1 MCGRFAQSQTREDY
15 LALLAEDIERDIP
28 YDPEPIGRYNVAPG
42 TKVLLLSERD
52 EHLHLDP
59 VFWGYAPGWWDK
71 PPLINARVETAATS
85 RMFKPLWQH
94 GRAICFADGWFEWKK
109 EGDKK
114 QPYFIYRAD
123 GQPVFMAAIGSTGA
137 NIKINIAIF
146 FINIGCFFDT
156 KTHFRANKEIFTDDF
171 GKKIS

>member
-59 VFWGYAPGWWDK
+59 VFWGYAPGC
-71 PPLINARVETAATS
+71 LNRSGNMV
-85 RMFKPLWQH
+85 
-94 GRAICFADGWFEWKK
+94 
-109 EGDKK
+109 
-114 QPYFIYRAD
+114 
-123 GQPVFMAAIGSTGA
+123 GQSVLSMAGLS
-137 NIKINIAIF
+137 
-146 FINIGCFFDT
+146 
-156 KTHFRANKEIFTDDF
+156 
-171 GKKIS
+171 GKKKATKSSLILSIVLMDNLFFWPR

>member
-71 PPLINARVETAATS
+71 PPLINARVETAVPVVCLNRSGNMVGQSVLPMAGLSGKRRRQKTALFYLS
-85 RMFKPLWQH
+85 R
-94 GRAICFADGWFEWKK
+94 
-109 EGDKK
+109 
-114 QPYFIYRAD
+114 
-123 GQPVFMAAIGSTGA
+123 
-137 NIKINIAIF
+137 
-146 FINIGCFFDT
+146 
-156 KTHFRANKEIFTDDF
+156 
-171 GKKIS
+171 

>member
-71 PPLINARVETAATS
+71 SPLINARWYCRQKLRGNGCGKTLVVKKPQKSLPVAVCQQTS
-85 RMFKPLWQH
+85 SPGTR
-94 GRAICFADGWFEWKK
+94 
-109 EGDKK
+109 
-114 QPYFIYRAD
+114 YRA
-123 GQPVFMAAIGSTGA
+123 
-137 NIKINIAIF
+137 
-146 FINIGCFFDT
+146 
-156 KTHFRANKEIFTDDF
+156 R
-171 GKKIS
+171 

>member
-15 LALLAEDIERDIP
+15 LAFLAEDIERDIP

-71 PPLINARVETAATS
+71 PPLINARVETAATVACLNRS
-85 RMFKPLWQH
+85 GNMV
-94 GRAICFADGWFEWKK
+94 G
-109 EGDKK
+109 
-114 QPYFIYRAD
+114 
-123 GQPVFMAAIGSTGA
+123 
-137 NIKINIAIF
+137 
-146 FINIGCFFDT
+146 
-156 KTHFRANKEIFTDDF
+156 
-171 GKKIS
+171 